1 MHHAQ
6 QALTRSRRDP
16 ERGLTARPH
25 RLRHVLRQCA
35 RLALGACLALGLL
48 GAALGPAWAQ
58 ATGIAGTWKTID
70 DKTGKPKA
78 LIRITEQADGSY
90 SGTVIKGLV
99 PGADPHRICTLCS
112 GALKD
117 QPMIGMTILTGL
129 RPEAEHP
136 HSFSGGSIVD
146 PDSGKTYHCNARLV
160 DDGAKLD
167 VRGYIGI
174 SLFGRT
180 QTWIREP

>member
-1 MHHAQ
+1 MSETRIIPLSPALRHDTGRQ
-6 QALTRSRRDP
+6 RLTQAL
-16 ERGLTARPH
+16 
-25 RLRHVLRQCA
+25 A
-35 RLALGACLALGLL
+35 RLLFALCLAGM
-48 GAALGPAWAQ
+48 ASVSWAQ
-58 ATGIAGTWKTID
+58 ALGIAGTWKTID

-78 LIRITEQADGSY
+78 LIRIVEQPDGSY
-90 SGTVIKGLV
+90 SGTIIKSLV

-117 QPMIGMTILTGL
+117 QPMIGLTILTGL
-129 RPEAEHP
+129 RQDAEHQ
-136 HSFSGGSIVD
+136 HSFSGGEIVD

-180 QTWIREP
+180 QTWVREP

>member
-1 MHHAQ
+1 MPETRIIPFSPALRHDTGRQ
-6 QALTRSRRDP
+6 RLTQAL
-16 ERGLTARPH
+16 
-25 RLRHVLRQCA
+25 A
-35 RLALGACLALGLL
+35 RLLFALCLAGM
-48 GAALGPAWAQ
+48 ASVSWAQ
-58 ATGIAGTWKTID
+58 ALGIAGAWKTID
-70 DKTGKPKA
+70 DKTGKLKA
-78 LIRITEQADGSY
+78 LIRIVEQPGGSY
-90 SGTVIKGLV
+90 SGTIIKSLV

-117 QPMIGMTILTGL
+117 QPMIGLTILTGL
-129 RPEAEHP
+129 RQDAEHQ
-136 HSFSGGSIVD
+136 HSFSGGEIVD

-180 QTWIREP
+180 QTWVREP

>member
-1 MHHAQ
+1 MHHVLQTPGNTASEH
-6 QALTRSRRDP
+6 RP
-16 ERGLTARPH
+16 GLTARPLR
-25 RLRHVLRQCA
+25 RLM
-35 RLALGACLALGLL
+35 RLALGAGLALGLL
-48 GAALGPAWAQ
+48 GATLAPAWAQ
-58 ATGIAGTWKTID
+58 TLGIVGTWKTID

-78 LIRITEQADGSY
+78 LIRIAEQADGSY

-129 RPEAEHP
+129 RQDAEHP
-136 HSFSGGSIVD
+136 HSFSGGEIVD